1 MKHVKKSVLLWYAPH
16 EIYQVVTDVEAYPQF
31 LPWCERVEVLERS
44 PEGLTARLHLA
55 YSGLRHAFTTRNV
68 HVPDES
74 VHIGLVDGP
83 FSLLDGHWRFV
94 ALPVPG
100 AAAGEALRESGLLER
115 FADCGLEQ
123 QALGIWGRPCRPE
136 TPLRSGDRVEL
147 HRPLAMDPKEARR
160 MRASPRPK
168 RRR

>member
-1 MKHVKKSVLLWYAPH
+1 MAPDGRDDR
-16 EIYQVVTDVEAYPQF
+16 IRVAVACSPTPGMA
-31 LPWCERVEVLERS
+31 VEVEVWM
-44 PEGLTARLHLA
+44 A
-55 YSGLRHAFTTRNV
+55 
-68 HVPDES
+68 
-74 VHIGLVDGP
+74 
-83 FSLLDGHWRFV
+83 
-94 ALPVPG
+94 PG
-100 AAAGEALRESGLLER
+100 VTAGEALRESGLLER

>member
-16 EIYQVVTDVEAYPQF
+16 EIYAVVTDVEAYPQF
-31 LPWCERVEVLERS
+31 LPWCERVDILARDA
-44 PEGLTARLHLA
+44 EGLTARLHLA

-94 ALPVPG
+94 SLPLPG
-100 AAAGEALRESGLLER
+100 GSAGPEGTACRIEFELRYAFSNGILEAAISPVFDRIANTFVDSFVRRA
-115 FADCGLEQ
+115 EQ
-123 QALGIWGRPCRPE
+123 VHG
-136 TPLRSGDRVEL
+136 
-147 HRPLAMDPKEARR
+147 
-160 MRASPRPK
+160 PR
-168 RRR
+168 